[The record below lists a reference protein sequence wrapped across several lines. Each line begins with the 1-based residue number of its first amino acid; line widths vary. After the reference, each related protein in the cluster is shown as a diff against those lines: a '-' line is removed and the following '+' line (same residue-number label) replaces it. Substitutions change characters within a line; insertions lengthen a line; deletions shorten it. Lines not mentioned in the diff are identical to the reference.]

1 MIKIIKNKRLPSLN
15 HHKGYGTHP
24 DDVHS
29 GVLIQPPT
37 HLDICQ
43 RRSSDRSEHAV
54 LTSQEDSQSTLS
66 TNVATSD
73 RLRSVVFP
81 TLDYVDHPSS
91 ILLDESEIS
100 THFPMPSLR
109 TFRIEF
115 DRPGATYAPGEI
127 VTGDVIV
134 DLAREK
140 TIRALKLSV
149 KGEANVSWERKR
161 STKDSQGR
169 NHTQI
174 DHFRASEQYF
184 NLTYYLLGNTA
195 GNGEVRVPAGF
206 HRYSFNFS
214 LPYNIPCSFEHTNG
228 HIRYTMKAVIDRPWR
243 FDHESKIAFTVVSSY
258 DLNAHS
264 HQCIGADDE
273 VSESFCCFC
282 CFNLGSMKLRI
293 RIPTTGFVPG
303 QSIETMVNLN
313 NTSSVNVTKICVKL
327 ERSLEF
333 HARSP
338 YSMTKTDKA
347 ILKAEQRMGPFG
359 EQADI
364 PSRLQIPPI
373 PPSHLEYCSIIDQ
386 KYSLRITIHVSGT
399 HCSITKVYPILIGTI
414 PLHSTISSASYIQ
427 TIQQPTA
434 PNVMQYDYDP
444 PPPMPT
450 SPDYVPPNTPYPQ
463 AIGFA
468 SPNQPST
475 STNPWDIPPPSY
487 EECMQRA
494 DSIKDEDESNY
505 VHGANEP
512 FAPRYPVFNFTTS
525 HPPKK

>member
-1 MIKIIKNKRLPSLN
+1 
-15 HHKGYGTHP
+15 
-24 DDVHS
+24 
-29 GVLIQPPT
+29 
-37 HLDICQ
+37 
-43 RRSSDRSEHAV
+43 
-54 LTSQEDSQSTLS
+54 
-66 TNVATSD
+66 
-73 RLRSVVFP
+73 
-81 TLDYVDHPSS
+81 
-91 ILLDESEIS
+91 
-100 THFPMPSLR
+100 MPSLR

-140 TIRALKLSV
+140 TIRALKLSI

-169 NHTQI
+169 NRTQI

-184 NLTYYLLGNTA
+184 NLTYYLLGNT

-273 VSESFCCFC
+273 VRESFCCFC

-333 HARSP
+333 HAKSP
-338 YSMTKTDKA
+338 YSSTKTDKA

-364 PSRLQIPPI
+364 PSRLQVPPI

-427 TIQQPTA
+427 TVQQPTA
-434 PNVMQYDYDP
+434 PVMQYDYDP

-450 SPDYVPPNTPYPQ
+450 SPDYAPPNTPYPQ
-463 AIGFA
+463 MIDFA

-525 HPPKK
+525 RKNEVIFITESIIFNTAFSTFFSTRST